1 MILALAIF
9 CKLVISLISS
19 LSAVLKGKKD
29 MKKDSI
35 ESVKRVKS
43 FEQNKLSRQNTIY
56 RKIIE
61 LPKM

>member
-1 MILALAIF
+1 
-9 CKLVISLISS
+9 
-19 LSAVLKGKKD
+19 VLKGKKD

-35 ESVKRVKS
+35 ESLKRVKS

>member
-29 MKKDSI
+29 MKKDS
-35 ESVKRVKS
+35 
-43 FEQNKLSRQNTIY
+43 
-56 RKIIE
+56 RKC
-61 LPKM
+61 KTGQKF